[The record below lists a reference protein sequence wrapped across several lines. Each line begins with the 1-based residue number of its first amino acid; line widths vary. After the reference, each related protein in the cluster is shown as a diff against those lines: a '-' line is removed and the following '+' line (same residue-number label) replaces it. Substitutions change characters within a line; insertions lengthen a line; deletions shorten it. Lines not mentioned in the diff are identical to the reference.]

1 MNCIFDN
8 FNKKE
13 ATPFLQ
19 PNRNDPG
26 KFIFPTTGTALAQ
39 AVQAT
44 SGSVFTFSQ
53 PQKDQPQKSLF
64 TANQSSLFPAQQP
77 QKSLFTANQ
86 SSLFPAQQ
94 PQKSLFTANQSSLFP
109 AQQEPQKS
117 LFTANQP
124 SLFPA
129 QQEPQKSLFTANQ
142 PSLFPAQQ
150 EPQKSLFT
158 ANQSSLFPAQQ
169 EPQKSLF
176 TANQSSLFPA
186 QKSLFTANQ
195 PSLFLAPQ
203 PQKPLTSVRL
213 TKYTSNISTE
223 KILALLSSEYYARDE
238 DITAVTQ
245 LNPVWD
251 TNDVL
256 RVAPIAVAAFV
267 DKNVIPFAQLPKI
280 HVKFLQDL
288 VQETVNTEEDV
299 WKLVID
305 LATSHGLLNIVNY
318 INMVRPHK
326 TLSIQQQHITSEIA
340 FVLAVHAFV
349 TNNDRPHDVMT
360 VSKQYSKDT
369 AKLAADMCMANYGL
383 SWILKMQT
391 SDYINKHKNT
401 YIISVP

>member
-64 TANQSSLFPAQQP
+64 TANQPSLFPAQQ
-77 QKSLFTANQ
+77 
-86 SSLFPAQQ
+86 
-94 PQKSLFTANQSSLFP
+94 
-109 AQQEPQKS
+109 PQKS

-142 PSLFPAQQ
+142 PSLFPA
-150 EPQKSLFT
+150 
-158 ANQSSLFPAQQ
+158 
-169 EPQKSLF
+169 QKSLF